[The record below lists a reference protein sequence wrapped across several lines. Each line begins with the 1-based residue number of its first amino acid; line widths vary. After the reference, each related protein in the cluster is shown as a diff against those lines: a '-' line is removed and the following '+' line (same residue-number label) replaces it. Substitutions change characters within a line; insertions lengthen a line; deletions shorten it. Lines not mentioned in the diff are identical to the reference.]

1 MKEQSSFGDSFTPK
15 SQFLFLI
22 HLLCFGQGSKKQASK
37 QTNKIVVFFSLD
49 VINVAE
55 FETNLERLQD
65 IYPDMDREVLK
76 DLLLKGDGQLDQAI
90 DLYTAQSIHF

>member
-1 MKEQSSFGDSFTPK
+1 MATRSLRKVSFSFSFIYFVLDRGPR
-15 SQFLFLI
+15 S
-22 HLLCFGQGSKKQASK
+22 KQA
-37 QTNKIVVFFSLD
+37 NKPTKPLCSLSLD